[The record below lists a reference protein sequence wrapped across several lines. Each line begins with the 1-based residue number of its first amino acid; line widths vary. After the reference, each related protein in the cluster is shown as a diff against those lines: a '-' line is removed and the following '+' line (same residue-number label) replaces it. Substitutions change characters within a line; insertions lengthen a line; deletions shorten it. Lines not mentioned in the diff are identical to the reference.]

1 MGEKRTYT
9 GKELGGYL
17 VGMFGQNLI
26 YNIVATGLY
35 FYFQNVICL
44 PAMALGWIM
53 TIARIWDAINDPMMG
68 TIVDKTKTKWGKCRP
83 YLIIFPGII
92 GVVTILTFINGN
104 YATASSTAQKVLIV
118 AWAAIS
124 YIAWGMCFTV
134 CDIPLWGI
142 TSLMTEDEN
151 DRGKILSLARMV
163 AGVGGI
169 GVLVVQI
176 AQALGTAFVNKIDK
190 NAADYDTLVQKAN
203 QKGFIVT
210 VIIMTVIASVLFEFA
225 GLCTR
230 EKVEK
235 SERSYTF
242 KENFQIMFRNKP
254 FRQIL
259 ISGILR
265 SPIQL
270 LMIVA
275 MTLVTYYYANGNIMN
290 ILKTDATGK
299 IMGINFQILVG
310 LGCVAAGLFVG
321 QFVAMGVTPLIIKKV
336 EKKTLYNIYSIAGAV
351 PFALIFVFFKVSG
364 GDLTSTFWS
373 IIVGVCMLIA
383 SASFGGINVLQSV
396 MIADCVDYEEYHNG
410 VRTDGVFFSGQSFI
424 TKLAAG
430 ISTIISSAVPA
441 GFLLFGQYFDA
452 VFLYQ
457 YHVLDLCGKTVID
470 RIDCPVVILVHK
482 KVRTAFVDHRLD
494 GKHHTRNK
502 EHLTSLWCNVT
513 YERIFVKFKSD
524 PVTTDLFYNGITIG
538 LCVRIDGI
546 GNVAQMSPM
555 ALRLQV
561 PAGRTLP

>member
-1 MGEKRTYT
+1 MNNLAKTYT
-9 GKELGGYL
+9 KKEAAGFL

-68 TIVDKTKTKWGKCRP
+68 TIVDKTHSKWGKCRP
-83 YLIIFPGII
+83 YLIIFPAII
-92 GVVTILTFINGN
+92 GLVTILAFLNGN
-104 YATASSTAQKVLIV
+104 YATADTTTQKVLIV

-151 DRGKILSLARMV
+151 DRSKILGLARMV

-176 AQALGTAFVNKIDK
+176 AQAVAGAFGGDM
-190 NAADYDTLVQKAN
+190 

-210 VIIMTVIASVLFEFA
+210 VIIMTVVATILFEFA
-225 GLCTR
+225 GLFTKER
-230 EKVEK
+230 VDK
-235 SERSYTF
+235 SEKSYTF
-242 KENFQIMFRNKP
+242 KENFKIMFGNKP

-290 ILKTDATGK
+290 ILVYNDDGSLA
-299 IMGINFQILVG
+299 GINVKILIG

-351 PFALIFVFFKVSG
+351 PYALIFVFYKVSG
-364 GDLTSTFWS
+364 GDLTTTFWS
-373 IIVGVCMLIA
+373 IIIGICMLFG
-383 SASFGGINVLQSV
+383 SAAFGGINVLQSV
-396 MIADCVDYEEYHNG
+396 MIADCVDYEEYYNG

-430 ISTIISSAVPA
+430 ISTIVSSAVYAIVGYSGANVDKLNKAIENGASFLTYDGGTGVGKYAEAMFFLISIPPA
-441 GFLLFGQYFDA
+441 IGMILSAIPTLKYAMTDA
-452 VFLYQ
+452 E
-457 YHVLDLCGKTVID
+457 
-470 RIDCPVVILVHK
+470 HK
-482 KVRTAFVDHRLD
+482 EMLSELISRRKGT
-494 GKHHTRNK
+494 K
-502 EHLTSLWCNVT
+502 E
-513 YERIFVKFKSD
+513 D
-524 PVTTDLFYNGITIG
+524 
-538 LCVRIDGI
+538 
-546 GNVAQMSPM
+546 
-555 ALRLQV
+555 
-561 PAGRTLP
+561 

>member
-1 MGEKRTYT
+1 MNNLAKTYT
-9 GKELGGYL
+9 KKEAAGFL

-68 TIVDKTKTKWGKCRP
+68 TIVDKTHSKWGKCRP
-83 YLIIFPGII
+83 YLIIFPAII
-92 GVVTILTFINGN
+92 GLVTILTFLNGN
-104 YATASSTAQKVLIV
+104 YATADTTTQKVLIV

-151 DRGKILSLARMV
+151 DRSKILGLARMV

-176 AQALGTAFVNKIDK
+176 AQAVAGAFGGDM
-190 NAADYDTLVQKAN
+190 

-210 VIIMTVIASVLFEFA
+210 VIIMTVVATILFEFA
-225 GLCTR
+225 GLFTKER
-230 EKVEK
+230 VDK
-235 SERSYTF
+235 SEKSYTF
-242 KENFQIMFRNKP
+242 KENFKIMFGNKP

-290 ILKTDATGK
+290 ILVYNDDGSLA
-299 IMGINFQILVG
+299 GINVKILIG

-336 EKKTLYNIYSIAGAV
+336 EKKTLYNVYSIAGAV
-351 PFALIFVFFKVSG
+351 PFALIFVFYKVSG
-364 GDLTSTFWS
+364 GDLTTTFWS
-373 IIVGVCMLIA
+373 IIIGICMLFG
-383 SASFGGINVLQSV
+383 SAAFGGINVLQSV
-396 MIADCVDYEEYHNG
+396 MIADCVDYEEYYNG

-430 ISTIISSAVPA
+430 ISTIVSSAVYAIVGYSGANVDKLNKAIENGASFLTYDGGTGVGKYAEAMFFLISIPPA
-441 GFLLFGQYFDA
+441 IGMVLSAIPTLKYAMTDA
-452 VFLYQ
+452 E
-457 YHVLDLCGKTVID
+457 
-470 RIDCPVVILVHK
+470 HK
-482 KVRTAFVDHRLD
+482 EMLSELISRRKGT
-494 GKHHTRNK
+494 K
-502 EHLTSLWCNVT
+502 E
-513 YERIFVKFKSD
+513 D
-524 PVTTDLFYNGITIG
+524 
-538 LCVRIDGI
+538 
-546 GNVAQMSPM
+546 
-555 ALRLQV
+555 
-561 PAGRTLP
+561 

>member
-1 MGEKRTYT
+1 MNNLAKTYT
-9 GKELGGYL
+9 KKEAAGFL

-68 TIVDKTKTKWGKCRP
+68 TIVDKTHSKWGKCRP
-83 YLIIFPGII
+83 YLIIFPAII
-92 GVVTILTFINGN
+92 GLVTILTFLNGN
-104 YATASSTAQKVLIV
+104 YATADTTTQKVLIV

-151 DRGKILSLARMV
+151 DRSKILGLARMV

-176 AQALGTAFVNKIDK
+176 AQAVAGAFGGDM
-190 NAADYDTLVQKAN
+190 

-210 VIIMTVIASVLFEFA
+210 VIIMTVVATILFEFA
-225 GLCTR
+225 GLFTKER
-230 EKVEK
+230 VDK
-235 SERSYTF
+235 SEKSYTF
-242 KENFQIMFRNKP
+242 KENFKIMFGNKP

-290 ILKTDATGK
+290 ILVYNDEGSLA
-299 IMGINFQILVG
+299 GINVKILIG

-336 EKKTLYNIYSIAGAV
+336 EKKTLYNVYSIAGAV
-351 PFALIFVFFKVSG
+351 PFALIFVFYKVSG
-364 GDLTSTFWS
+364 GDLTTTFWS
-373 IIVGVCMLIA
+373 IIIGICMLFG
-383 SASFGGINVLQSV
+383 SAAFGGINVLQSV
-396 MIADCVDYEEYHNG
+396 MIADCVDYEEYYNG

-430 ISTIISSAVPA
+430 ISTIVSSAVYAIVGYSGANVDKLNKAIENGASFLTYDGGTGVGKYAEAMFFLISIPPA
-441 GFLLFGQYFDA
+441 IGMILSAIPTLKYAMTDA
-452 VFLYQ
+452 E
-457 YHVLDLCGKTVID
+457 
-470 RIDCPVVILVHK
+470 HK
-482 KVRTAFVDHRLD
+482 EMLSELISRRKGT
-494 GKHHTRNK
+494 K
-502 EHLTSLWCNVT
+502 E
-513 YERIFVKFKSD
+513 D
-524 PVTTDLFYNGITIG
+524 
-538 LCVRIDGI
+538 
-546 GNVAQMSPM
+546 
-555 ALRLQV
+555 
-561 PAGRTLP
+561 

>member
-1 MGEKRTYT
+1 MNNLAKTYT
-9 GKELGGYL
+9 KKEAAGFL

-68 TIVDKTKTKWGKCRP
+68 TIVDKTHSKWGKCRP
-83 YLIIFPGII
+83 YLIIFPAII
-92 GVVTILTFINGN
+92 GLITILAFLNGN
-104 YATASSTAQKVLIV
+104 YATVDTTTQKVLIV

-151 DRGKILSLARMV
+151 DRSKILGLARMV

-176 AQALGTAFVNKIDK
+176 AQAVAGAFGGDM
-190 NAADYDTLVQKAN
+190 

-210 VIIMTVIASVLFEFA
+210 VIIMTVVATILFEFA
-225 GLCTR
+225 GLFTKER
-230 EKVEK
+230 VDK
-235 SERSYTF
+235 SEKSYTF
-242 KENFQIMFRNKP
+242 KENFKIMFGNKP

-290 ILKTDATGK
+290 ILVYNDDGSLA
-299 IMGINFQILVG
+299 GINVKILIG

-351 PFALIFVFFKVSG
+351 PYALIFVFYKVSG
-364 GDLTSTFWS
+364 GDLTTTFWS
-373 IIVGVCMLIA
+373 IIIGICMLFG
-383 SASFGGINVLQSV
+383 SAAFGGINVLQSV
-396 MIADCVDYEEYHNG
+396 MIADCVDYEEYYNG

-430 ISTIISSAVPA
+430 ISTIVSSAV
-441 GFLLFGQYFDA
+441 Y
-452 VFLYQ
+452 
-457 YHVLDLCGKTVID
+457 
-470 RIDCPVVILVHK
+470 
-482 KVRTAFVDHRLD
+482 AFVGYSGANVDKLNKAIENGASFLTYD
-494 GKHHTRNK
+494 GGTGVGKYAEAMFFLISIPPAIGMILSAIPTLKYAMTDAEHK
-502 EHLTSLWCNVT
+502 EILSELVSRRKGTK
-513 YERIFVKFKSD
+513 ED
-524 PVTTDLFYNGITIG
+524 
-538 LCVRIDGI
+538 
-546 GNVAQMSPM
+546 
-555 ALRLQV
+555 
-561 PAGRTLP
+561 

>member
-1 MGEKRTYT
+1 MNSKAKTYT
-9 GKELGGYL
+9 KKEAAGYL

-68 TIVDKTKTKWGKCRP
+68 TIVDKTHSKWGKCRP
-83 YLIIFPGII
+83 YLIIFPAII
-92 GVVTILTFINGN
+92 GVITILTFINGN
-104 YATASSTAQKVLIV
+104 YAEASSTAQKVLIV
-118 AWAAIS
+118 GWAAVS

-134 CDIPLWGI
+134 CDIPLWGL

-151 DRGKILSLARMV
+151 DRSKILGLARMV

-176 AQALGTAFVNKIDK
+176 AQALAGAFGGDM
-190 NAADYDTLVQKAN
+190 QKA
-203 QKGFIVT
+203 FIVT
-210 VIIMTVIASVLFEFA
+210 VVIMTVIATILFEFA
-225 GLCTR
+225 GLFTR
-230 EKVEK
+230 ERVEK
-235 SERSYTF
+235 SEKSYTF
-242 KENFQIMFRNKP
+242 KENFQIMFGNKP

-290 ILKTDATGK
+290 ILKTNEDGSIAGIDFK
-299 IMGINFQILVG
+299 ILIG
-310 LGCVAAGLFVG
+310 LGSVAIGLFVG

-336 EKKTLYNIYSIAGAV
+336 EKKTLYNFYSIAGAV

-364 GDLTSTFWS
+364 GDLTSTVWS
-373 IIVGVCMLIA
+373 IVIGICMLFA

-410 VRTDGVFFSGQSFI
+410 IRTDGVFFSGQSFI

-430 ISTIISSAVPA
+430 ISTIISSAV
-441 GFLLFGQYFDA
+441 Y
-452 VFLYQ
+452 
-457 YHVLDLCGKTVID
+457 
-470 RIDCPVVILVHK
+470 
-482 KVRTAFVDHRLD
+482 AFVGYSGVNVDKLNKAIENGANFITYD
-494 GKHHTRNK
+494 GGSGVGKYAEAMFFLISIPPAIGMFLSALPTLKYAMTDK
-502 EHLTSLWCNVT
+502 EHKQILAELVAK
-513 YERIFVKFKSD
+513 R
-524 PVTTDLFYNGITIG
+524 
-538 LCVRIDGI
+538 
-546 GNVAQMSPM
+546 GNKPQD
-555 ALRLQV
+555 
-561 PAGRTLP
+561 

>member
-1 MGEKRTYT
+1 MNNLAKTYT
-9 GKELGGYL
+9 KKEAAGFL

-68 TIVDKTKTKWGKCRP
+68 TIVDKTHSKWGKCRP
-83 YLIIFPGII
+83 YLIIFPAII
-92 GVVTILTFINGN
+92 GLVTILAFLNGN
-104 YATASSTAQKVLIV
+104 YATADTTTQKVLIV

-151 DRGKILSLARMV
+151 DRSKILGLARMV

-176 AQALGTAFVNKIDK
+176 AQAVAGAFGGDM
-190 NAADYDTLVQKAN
+190 

-210 VIIMTVIASVLFEFA
+210 VIIMTVVATILFEFA
-225 GLCTR
+225 GLFTKER
-230 EKVEK
+230 VDK

-242 KENFQIMFRNKP
+242 KENFKIMFGNKP

-290 ILKTDATGK
+290 ILVYNDDGSLA
-299 IMGINFQILVG
+299 GINVKILIG

-336 EKKTLYNIYSIAGAV
+336 EKKTLYNVYSIAGAV
-351 PFALIFVFFKVSG
+351 PYALIFVFYKVSG
-364 GDLTSTFWS
+364 GDLTTTFWS
-373 IIVGVCMLIA
+373 IIIGICMLFG
-383 SASFGGINVLQSV
+383 SAAFGGINVLQSV
-396 MIADCVDYEEYHNG
+396 MIADCVDYEEYYNG

-430 ISTIISSAVPA
+430 ISTIVSSAVYAIVGYSGANVDKLNKAIENGANFLTYDGGSGAGKYAEAMFFLISIPPA
-441 GFLLFGQYFDA
+441 IGMILSVIPTLKYAMTDA
-452 VFLYQ
+452 E
-457 YHVLDLCGKTVID
+457 HKE
-470 RIDCPVVILVHK
+470 ILSELVSRRK
-482 KVRTAFVDHRLD
+482 GT
-494 GKHHTRNK
+494 K
-502 EHLTSLWCNVT
+502 E
-513 YERIFVKFKSD
+513 D
-524 PVTTDLFYNGITIG
+524 
-538 LCVRIDGI
+538 
-546 GNVAQMSPM
+546 
-555 ALRLQV
+555 
-561 PAGRTLP
+561 

>member
-1 MGEKRTYT
+1 MNSKAKTYT
-9 GKELGGYL
+9 KKEAAGYL

-53 TIARIWDAINDPMMG
+53 TIARIWDAVNDPMMG
-68 TIVDKTKTKWGKCRP
+68 TIVDKTHSKWGKCRP
-83 YLIIFPGII
+83 YLIIFPAII
-92 GVVTILTFINGN
+92 GVITILTFVNGN
-104 YATASSTAQKVLIV
+104 YAEASSTAQKVLIV
-118 AWAAIS
+118 AWAAVS

-134 CDIPLWGI
+134 CDIPLWGL

-151 DRGKILSLARMV
+151 DRSKILGLARMV

-176 AQALGTAFVNKIDK
+176 AQALAGAFGGDM
-190 NAADYDTLVQKAN
+190 QKA
-203 QKGFIVT
+203 FIVT
-210 VIIMTVIASVLFEFA
+210 VVIMTVIATILFEFA
-225 GLCTR
+225 GIFTR
-230 EKVEK
+230 ERVEK
-235 SERSYTF
+235 SEKSYTF
-242 KENFQIMFRNKP
+242 KENFQIMFGNKP

-290 ILKTDATGK
+290 ILKTNEDGSIAGIDFK
-299 IMGINFQILVG
+299 ILIG
-310 LGCVAAGLFVG
+310 LGSVAVGLFVG

-364 GDLTSTFWS
+364 GDLTSTVWS
-373 IIVGVCMLIA
+373 IVIGICMLFA

-430 ISTIISSAVPA
+430 ISTIISSAV
-441 GFLLFGQYFDA
+441 Y
-452 VFLYQ
+452 
-457 YHVLDLCGKTVID
+457 
-470 RIDCPVVILVHK
+470 
-482 KVRTAFVDHRLD
+482 AFVGYSGVNVDKLNKAIENGANFITYD
-494 GKHHTRNK
+494 GGSGVGKYAEAMFFLISIPPAIGMFLSALPTLKYAMTDK
-502 EHLTSLWCNVT
+502 EHEHILAELVAK
-513 YERIFVKFKSD
+513 R
-524 PVTTDLFYNGITIG
+524 
-538 LCVRIDGI
+538 
-546 GNVAQMSPM
+546 GNKPQD
-555 ALRLQV
+555 
-561 PAGRTLP
+561 

>member
-1 MGEKRTYT
+1 MNNLAKTYT
-9 GKELGGYL
+9 KKEAAGFL

-68 TIVDKTKTKWGKCRP
+68 TIVDKTHSKWGKCRP
-83 YLIIFPGII
+83 YLIIFPAII
-92 GVVTILTFINGN
+92 GLVTILAFLNGN
-104 YATASSTAQKVLIV
+104 YATADTTTQKVLIV

-151 DRGKILSLARMV
+151 DRSKILGLARMV

-176 AQALGTAFVNKIDK
+176 AQAVAGAFGGDM
-190 NAADYDTLVQKAN
+190 

-210 VIIMTVIASVLFEFA
+210 VIIMTVVATILFEFA
-225 GLCTR
+225 GLFTKER
-230 EKVEK
+230 VDK
-235 SERSYTF
+235 SEKSYTF
-242 KENFQIMFRNKP
+242 KENFKIMFGNKP

-290 ILKTDATGK
+290 ILVYNDDGSLA
-299 IMGINFQILVG
+299 GINVKILIG

-351 PFALIFVFFKVSG
+351 PYALIFVFYKVSG
-364 GDLTSTFWS
+364 GDLTTTFWS
-373 IIVGVCMLIA
+373 IIIGICMLFG
-383 SASFGGINVLQSV
+383 SAAFGGINVLQSV
-396 MIADCVDYEEYHNG
+396 MIADCVDYEEYYNG

-430 ISTIISSAVPA
+430 ISTIVSSAVYAIVGYSGANVDKLNKAIENGASFLTYDGGTGVGKYAEAMFFLISIPPA
-441 GFLLFGQYFDA
+441 IGMILSAIPTLKYAMTDA
-452 VFLYQ
+452 E
-457 YHVLDLCGKTVID
+457 HKE
-470 RIDCPVVILVHK
+470 ILSELVSRRK
-482 KVRTAFVDHRLD
+482 GT
-494 GKHHTRNK
+494 K
-502 EHLTSLWCNVT
+502 E
-513 YERIFVKFKSD
+513 D
-524 PVTTDLFYNGITIG
+524 
-538 LCVRIDGI
+538 
-546 GNVAQMSPM
+546 
-555 ALRLQV
+555 
-561 PAGRTLP
+561 

>member
-1 MGEKRTYT
+1 MNNLAKTYT
-9 GKELGGYL
+9 KKEAAGFL

-68 TIVDKTKTKWGKCRP
+68 TIVDKTHSKWGKCRP
-83 YLIIFPGII
+83 YLIIFPAII
-92 GVVTILTFINGN
+92 GLITILAFLNGN
-104 YATASSTAQKVLIV
+104 YATADTTTQKVLIV

-151 DRGKILSLARMV
+151 DRSKILGLARMV

-176 AQALGTAFVNKIDK
+176 AQAVAGAFGGDM
-190 NAADYDTLVQKAN
+190 

-210 VIIMTVIASVLFEFA
+210 VIIMTVVATILFEFA
-225 GLCTR
+225 GLFTKER
-230 EKVEK
+230 VDK

-242 KENFQIMFRNKP
+242 KENFKIMFGNKP

-290 ILKTDATGK
+290 ILVYNDDGSLA
-299 IMGINFQILVG
+299 GINVKILIG

-351 PFALIFVFFKVSG
+351 PYALIFVFYKVSG
-364 GDLTSTFWS
+364 GDLTTTFWS
-373 IIVGVCMLIA
+373 IIIGICMLFG
-383 SASFGGINVLQSV
+383 SAAFGGINVLQSV
-396 MIADCVDYEEYHNG
+396 MIADCVDYEEYYNG
-410 VRTDGVFFSGQSFI
+410 VRTDVVFFSGQSFI

-430 ISTIISSAVPA
+430 ISTIVSSAVYAIVGYSGANVDKLNKAIENGANFLTYDGGSGAGKYAEAMFFLISIPPA
-441 GFLLFGQYFDA
+441 IGMILSAIPTLKYAMTDA
-452 VFLYQ
+452 E
-457 YHVLDLCGKTVID
+457 HKE
-470 RIDCPVVILVHK
+470 ILSELVSRRK
-482 KVRTAFVDHRLD
+482 GT
-494 GKHHTRNK
+494 K
-502 EHLTSLWCNVT
+502 E
-513 YERIFVKFKSD
+513 D
-524 PVTTDLFYNGITIG
+524 
-538 LCVRIDGI
+538 
-546 GNVAQMSPM
+546 
-555 ALRLQV
+555 
-561 PAGRTLP
+561 

>member
-1 MGEKRTYT
+1 MNNLAKTYT
-9 GKELGGYL
+9 KKEAAGFL

-68 TIVDKTKTKWGKCRP
+68 TIVDKTHSKWGKCRP
-83 YLIIFPGII
+83 YLIIFPAII
-92 GVVTILTFINGN
+92 GLVTILTFLNGN
-104 YATASSTAQKVLIV
+104 YATADTTTQKVLIV

-151 DRGKILSLARMV
+151 DRSKILGLARMV

-176 AQALGTAFVNKIDK
+176 AQAVAGAFGGDM
-190 NAADYDTLVQKAN
+190 

-210 VIIMTVIASVLFEFA
+210 VIIMTVVATILFEFA
-225 GLCTR
+225 GLFTKER
-230 EKVEK
+230 VDK
-235 SERSYTF
+235 SEKSYTF
-242 KENFQIMFRNKP
+242 KENFKIMFGNKP

-290 ILKTDATGK
+290 ILVYNDEGSLA
-299 IMGINFQILVG
+299 GINVKILIG

-351 PFALIFVFFKVSG
+351 PFALIFVFYKVSG
-364 GDLTSTFWS
+364 GDLTTTFWS
-373 IIVGVCMLIA
+373 IIIGICMLFG
-383 SASFGGINVLQSV
+383 SAAFGGINVLQSV
-396 MIADCVDYEEYHNG
+396 MIADCVDYEEYYNG

-430 ISTIISSAVPA
+430 ISTIVSSAVYAIVGYSGANVDKLNKAIENGASFLTYDGGTGVGKYAEAMFFLISIPPA
-441 GFLLFGQYFDA
+441 IGMVLSAIPTLKYAMTDA
-452 VFLYQ
+452 E
-457 YHVLDLCGKTVID
+457 
-470 RIDCPVVILVHK
+470 HK
-482 KVRTAFVDHRLD
+482 EMLSELISRRKGT
-494 GKHHTRNK
+494 K
-502 EHLTSLWCNVT
+502 E
-513 YERIFVKFKSD
+513 D
-524 PVTTDLFYNGITIG
+524 
-538 LCVRIDGI
+538 
-546 GNVAQMSPM
+546 
-555 ALRLQV
+555 
-561 PAGRTLP
+561 

>member
-1 MGEKRTYT
+1 MEHKRLTYT
-9 GKELGGYL
+9 NKELGGYL

-92 GVVTILTFINGN
+92 GVVTILTFINSN
-104 YATASSTAQKVLIV
+104 YADATTTAQKALIIG
-118 AWAAIS
+118 WAAVS
-124 YIAWGMCFTV
+124 YVAWGMCFTV

-151 DRGKILSLARMV
+151 DRSKILGLARMV

-176 AQALGTAFVNKIDK
+176 AQALGTAFVDK
-190 NAADYDTLVQKAN
+190 LDKSAPDYAELVQKAN
-203 QKGFIVT
+203 QKGFIIT
-210 VIIMTVIASVLFEFA
+210 VIIMTVVASILFEFA
-225 GLCTR
+225 GIATR
-230 EKVEK
+230 ERVEK
-235 SERSYTF
+235 SEKSYTF
-242 KENFQIMFRNKP
+242 KENFKIMFSNKP

-290 ILKTDATGK
+290 ILATDASGK
-299 IMGINFQILVG
+299 ITGINFKILIG
-310 LGCVAAGLFVG
+310 LGCVALGLFVG
-321 QFVAMGVTPLIIKKV
+321 QFVAMGITPLLIKKF
-336 EKKTLYNIYSIAGAV
+336 EKKTLYNFYSIAGAV
-351 PFALIFVFFKVSG
+351 PFALIYVFFKMSG
-364 GDLTSTFWS
+364 GDLTSTVWS
-373 IIVGVCMLIA
+373 IVIGICMLFG
-383 SASFGGINVLQSV
+383 SAAFGGINVLQSV
-396 MIADCVDYEEYHNG
+396 MIADCVDYEEYYNG

-430 ISTIISSAVPA
+430 LSTIISSVVYSVVGYSGKNVDILNKAIANGESFITYDGGTGKGKYAAAMFFLISIPPA
-441 GFLLFGQYFDA
+441 IGMLLSAIPTLKYAMTDKE
-452 VFLYQ
+452 
-457 YHVLDLCGKTVID
+457 HEN
-470 RIDCPVVILVHK
+470 ILAELVSRR
-482 KVRTAFVDHRLD
+482 RTAKEKTDGDSTDAPSTLD
-494 GKHHTRNK
+494 AA
-502 EHLTSLWCNVT
+502 S
-513 YERIFVKFKSD
+513 
-524 PVTTDLFYNGITIG
+524 
-538 LCVRIDGI
+538 
-546 GNVAQMSPM
+546 A
-555 ALRLQV
+555 ALEDNMDSIVEEINNL
-561 PAGRTLP
+561 

>member
-9 GKELGGYL
+9 GKELVGYL

-68 TIVDKTKTKWGKCRP
+68 TIVDKTKSKWGKCRP
-83 YLIIFPGII
+83 YLIIFPAII
-92 GVVTILTFINGN
+92 GLVTILTFINGN
-104 YATASSTAQKVLIV
+104 YAAASSTSQKVLIV

-142 TSLMTEDEN
+142 TSLMTEDES
-151 DRGKILSLARMV
+151 DRSKILGLARMV
-163 AGVGGI
+163 AGIGGI

-176 AQALGTAFVNKIDK
+176 AQALGSAFVSKIDK
-190 NAADYDTLVQKAN
+190 NAVDYDTLVQKAN

-225 GLCTR
+225 GLFTR

-235 SERSYTF
+235 SEKSYTF

-290 ILKTDATGK
+290 ILATDASGK
-299 IMGINFQILVG
+299 ITGLNVKILVG
-310 LGCVAAGLFVG
+310 LGCVAIGLFAG
-321 QFVAMGVTPLIIKKV
+321 QFIAMGVTPLIIKKV
-336 EKKTLYNIYSIAGAV
+336 EKKTLYNIYSIAGAF
-351 PFALIFVFFKVSG
+351 PFALIFVFYKVSG

-373 IIVGVCMLIA
+373 IIVGICMLVA
-383 SASFGGINVLQSV
+383 SAAFGGINVLQSV

-430 ISTIISSAVPA
+430 ISTIISSAV
-441 GFLLFGQYFDA
+441 Y
-452 VFLYQ
+452 
-457 YHVLDLCGKTVID
+457 
-470 RIDCPVVILVHK
+470 
-482 KVRTAFVDHRLD
+482 AFVGYSGANVDKLNRAIEKGANFITYD
-494 GKHHTRNK
+494 GGTGAGKYAEAMFFLISIPPAIGMLLSALPTLKYAMSDK
-502 EHLTSLWCNVT
+502 EHQKIL
-513 YERIFVKFKSD
+513 E
-524 PVTTDLFYNGITIG
+524 
-538 LCVRIDGI
+538 
-546 GNVAQMSPM
+546 
-555 ALRLQV
+555 
-561 PAGRTLP
+561 TLVEKRNTQDTKAE

>member
-1 MGEKRTYT
+1 MEQKRLTYT
-9 GKELGGYL
+9 NKELGGYL

-53 TIARIWDAINDPMMG
+53 TIARVWDAINDPMMG

-104 YATASSTAQKVLIV
+104 YANATTSAQKALIIG
-118 AWAAIS
+118 WAAVS

-151 DRGKILSLARMV
+151 DRSKILGLARMV

-176 AQALGTAFVNKIDK
+176 AQALGTAFADK
-190 NAADYDTLVQKAN
+190 LDKSAPDYAELVQKAN
-203 QKGFIVT
+203 QKGFIIT
-210 VIIMTVIASVLFEFA
+210 VIIMTVVASILFEFA
-225 GLCTR
+225 GLATR
-230 EKVEK
+230 ERVEK
-235 SERSYTF
+235 SEKSYTF
-242 KENFQIMFRNKP
+242 KENFIIMFSNKP

-290 ILKTDATGK
+290 ILATDASGK
-299 IMGINFQILVG
+299 VTGINFKILIG
-310 LGCVAAGLFVG
+310 LGCVALGLFVG
-321 QFVAMGVTPLIIKKV
+321 QFVAMGITPLLIKKF
-336 EKKTLYNIYSIAGAV
+336 EKKTLYNFYSIAGAV
-351 PFALIFVFFKVSG
+351 PFALIYVFFKISG
-364 GDLTSTFWS
+364 GDLTSTVWS
-373 IIVGVCMLIA
+373 IVIGICMLFG
-383 SASFGGINVLQSV
+383 SAAFGGINVLQSV
-396 MIADCVDYEEYHNG
+396 MIADCVDYEEYYNG

-430 ISTIISSAVPA
+430 LSTIISSAVYSIVGYSGKNVDILNKAIANGESFITYDGGTGKGKYAAAMFFLISIPPA
-441 GFLLFGQYFDA
+441 IGMLLSAIPTLKYAMTD
-452 VFLYQ
+452 
-457 YHVLDLCGKTVID
+457 
-470 RIDCPVVILVHK
+470 
-482 KVRTAFVDHRLD
+482 
-494 GKHHTRNK
+494 K
-502 EHLTSLWCNVT
+502 EHENILAELVSRRRSAN
-513 YERIFVKFKSD
+513 EQSQD
-524 PVTTDLFYNGITIG
+524 DSTDAPSTL
-538 LCVRIDGI
+538 D
-546 GNVAQMSPM
+546 AASA
-555 ALRLQV
+555 ALEDNMDSIVEEINNL
-561 PAGRTLP
+561 

>member
-9 GKELGGYL
+9 GKELVGYL

-68 TIVDKTKTKWGKCRP
+68 TIVDKTKSKWGKCRP
-83 YLIIFPGII
+83 YLIIFPAII
-92 GVVTILTFINGN
+92 GLVTILTFINGN
-104 YATASSTAQKVLIV
+104 YATASSTSQKVLIV

-142 TSLMTEDEN
+142 TSLMTEDES
-151 DRGKILSLARMV
+151 DRSKILGLARMV
-163 AGVGGI
+163 AGIGGI

-176 AQALGTAFVNKIDK
+176 AQALGSAFVSKIDK
-190 NAADYDTLVQKAN
+190 NAVDYDTLVQKAN

-225 GLCTR
+225 GLFTR

-235 SERSYTF
+235 SEKSYTF

-290 ILKTDATGK
+290 ILATDASGK
-299 IMGINFQILVG
+299 ITGLNVKILVG
-310 LGCVAAGLFVG
+310 LGCVAIGLFAG
-321 QFVAMGVTPLIIKKV
+321 QFIAMGVTPLIIKKV
-336 EKKTLYNIYSIAGAV
+336 EKKTLYNIYSIAGAFS
-351 PFALIFVFFKVSG
+351 FALIFVFYKVSG

-373 IIVGVCMLIA
+373 IIVGICMLVA
-383 SASFGGINVLQSV
+383 SAAFGGINVLQSV

-430 ISTIISSAVPA
+430 ISTIISSAV
-441 GFLLFGQYFDA
+441 Y
-452 VFLYQ
+452 
-457 YHVLDLCGKTVID
+457 
-470 RIDCPVVILVHK
+470 
-482 KVRTAFVDHRLD
+482 AFVGYSGANVDKLNRAIEKGANFITYD
-494 GKHHTRNK
+494 GGTGAGKYAEAMFFLISIPPAIGMLLSALPTLKYAMSDK
-502 EHLTSLWCNVT
+502 EHQKIL
-513 YERIFVKFKSD
+513 E
-524 PVTTDLFYNGITIG
+524 
-538 LCVRIDGI
+538 
-546 GNVAQMSPM
+546 
-555 ALRLQV
+555 
-561 PAGRTLP
+561 TLVEKRNTQDTKAE

>member
-1 MGEKRTYT
+1 MNNLAKTYT
-9 GKELGGYL
+9 KKEAAGFL

-68 TIVDKTKTKWGKCRP
+68 TIVDKTHSKWGKCRP
-83 YLIIFPGII
+83 YLIIFPAII
-92 GVVTILTFINGN
+92 GLVTILAFLNGN
-104 YATASSTAQKVLIV
+104 YATADTTTQKVLIV

-151 DRGKILSLARMV
+151 DRSKILGLARMV

-176 AQALGTAFVNKIDK
+176 AQAVAGAFGGDM
-190 NAADYDTLVQKAN
+190 

-210 VIIMTVIASVLFEFA
+210 VIIMTVVATILFEFA
-225 GLCTR
+225 GLFTR
-230 EKVEK
+230 ERVDK
-235 SERSYTF
+235 SEKSYTF
-242 KENFQIMFRNKP
+242 KENFKIMFGNKP

-290 ILKTDATGK
+290 ILVYNDDGSLA
-299 IMGINFQILVG
+299 GINVKILIG

-351 PFALIFVFFKVSG
+351 PFALIFVFYKVSG
-364 GDLTSTFWS
+364 GDLTTTFWS
-373 IIVGVCMLIA
+373 IIIGICMLFG
-383 SASFGGINVLQSV
+383 SAAFGGINVLQSV
-396 MIADCVDYEEYHNG
+396 MIADCVDYEEYYNG

-430 ISTIISSAVPA
+430 ISTIVSSAVYAIVGYSGANVDKLNKAIENGASFLTYDGGTGVGKYAEAMFFLISIPPA
-441 GFLLFGQYFDA
+441 IGMILSAIPTLKYAMTDA
-452 VFLYQ
+452 E
-457 YHVLDLCGKTVID
+457 HKE
-470 RIDCPVVILVHK
+470 ILSELVSRRK
-482 KVRTAFVDHRLD
+482 GT
-494 GKHHTRNK
+494 K
-502 EHLTSLWCNVT
+502 E
-513 YERIFVKFKSD
+513 D
-524 PVTTDLFYNGITIG
+524 
-538 LCVRIDGI
+538 
-546 GNVAQMSPM
+546 
-555 ALRLQV
+555 
-561 PAGRTLP
+561 

>member
-1 MGEKRTYT
+1 MNNLAKTYT
-9 GKELGGYL
+9 KKEAAGFL

-68 TIVDKTKTKWGKCRP
+68 TIVDKTHSKWGKCRP
-83 YLIIFPGII
+83 YLIIFPAII
-92 GVVTILTFINGN
+92 GLVTILAFLNGN
-104 YATASSTAQKVLIV
+104 YATADTTTQKVLIV

-151 DRGKILSLARMV
+151 DRSKILGLARMV

-176 AQALGTAFVNKIDK
+176 AQAVAGAFGGDM
-190 NAADYDTLVQKAN
+190 

-210 VIIMTVIASVLFEFA
+210 VIIMTVVATILFEFA
-225 GLCTR
+225 GLFTKER
-230 EKVEK
+230 VDK
-235 SERSYTF
+235 SEKSYTF
-242 KENFQIMFRNKP
+242 KENFKIMFGNKP

-290 ILKTDATGK
+290 ILVYNDDGSLA
-299 IMGINFQILVG
+299 GINVKILIG

-351 PFALIFVFFKVSG
+351 PYALIFVFYKVSG
-364 GDLTSTFWS
+364 GDLTTTFWS
-373 IIVGVCMLIA
+373 IIIGICMLFG
-383 SASFGGINVLQSV
+383 SAAFGGINVLQSV
-396 MIADCVDYEEYHNG
+396 MIADCVDYEEYYNG

-430 ISTIISSAVPA
+430 ISTIVSSAVYAIVGYSGANVDKLNKAIENGASFITYDGGTGVGKYAEAMFFLISIPPA
-441 GFLLFGQYFDA
+441 IGMVLSAIPTLKYAMTDA
-452 VFLYQ
+452 E
-457 YHVLDLCGKTVID
+457 
-470 RIDCPVVILVHK
+470 HK
-482 KVRTAFVDHRLD
+482 EMLSELISRRKGT
-494 GKHHTRNK
+494 K
-502 EHLTSLWCNVT
+502 E
-513 YERIFVKFKSD
+513 D
-524 PVTTDLFYNGITIG
+524 
-538 LCVRIDGI
+538 
-546 GNVAQMSPM
+546 
-555 ALRLQV
+555 
-561 PAGRTLP
+561 

>member
-1 MGEKRTYT
+1 MNNLAKTYT
-9 GKELGGYL
+9 KKEAAGFL

-68 TIVDKTKTKWGKCRP
+68 TIVDKTHSKWGKCRP
-83 YLIIFPGII
+83 YLIIFPAII
-92 GVVTILTFINGN
+92 GLVTILAFLNGN
-104 YATASSTAQKVLIV
+104 YATADTTTQKVLIV

-151 DRGKILSLARMV
+151 DRSKILGLARMV

-176 AQALGTAFVNKIDK
+176 AQAVAGAFGGDM
-190 NAADYDTLVQKAN
+190 

-210 VIIMTVIASVLFEFA
+210 VIIMTVVATILFEFA
-225 GLCTR
+225 GLFTKER
-230 EKVEK
+230 VDK

-242 KENFQIMFRNKP
+242 KENFKIMFGNKP

-290 ILKTDATGK
+290 ILVYNDDGSLA
-299 IMGINFQILVG
+299 GINVKILIG

-336 EKKTLYNIYSIAGAV
+336 EKKTLYNVYSIAGAV
-351 PFALIFVFFKVSG
+351 PYALIFVFYKVSG
-364 GDLTSTFWS
+364 GDLTTTFWS
-373 IIVGVCMLIA
+373 IIIGICMLFG
-383 SASFGGINVLQSV
+383 SAAFGGINVLQSV
-396 MIADCVDYEEYHNG
+396 MIADCVDYEEYYNG
-410 VRTDGVFFSGQSFI
+410 IRTDGVFFSGQSFI

-430 ISTIISSAVPA
+430 ISTIVSSAVYAIVGYSGANVDKLNKAIENGANFLTYDGGTGAGKYAEAMFFLISIPPA
-441 GFLLFGQYFDA
+441 IGMILSAIPTLKYAMTDA
-452 VFLYQ
+452 E
-457 YHVLDLCGKTVID
+457 HKE
-470 RIDCPVVILVHK
+470 ILSELVSRRK
-482 KVRTAFVDHRLD
+482 GT
-494 GKHHTRNK
+494 K
-502 EHLTSLWCNVT
+502 E
-513 YERIFVKFKSD
+513 D
-524 PVTTDLFYNGITIG
+524 
-538 LCVRIDGI
+538 
-546 GNVAQMSPM
+546 
-555 ALRLQV
+555 
-561 PAGRTLP
+561 